1 MRPLIGAII
10 VVIAVFFIVPM
21 ILGGSVNT
29 CQALEKHV
37 VSGEAANIAGGTSGP
52 VYNTVNNAGQSAATG
67 QIAGTMM
74 AQNHPD
80 APTGVSCTYYFWKSL
95 F

>member
-10 VVIAVFFIVPM
+10 VVIVAFFVVPM

-29 CQALEKHV
+29 CQALEKHD
-37 VSGEAANIAGGTSGP
+37 VSGAAASIAGGTSGP
-52 VYNTVNNAGQSAATG
+52 VYNTVNSVGQSAATG
-67 QIAGTMM
+67 QIASTVAGANNPQT
-74 AQNHPD
+74 
-80 APTGVSCTYYFWKSL
+80 PTGVSCTYYFWKSL